1 MKQLK
6 ESILD
11 SDFDVNIE
19 FIDVNMYPWITD
31 NDIWHARYLAESQ
44 YEILDYNY
52 AVVEWMLKSRFED
65 LKKEVDDL
73 RELAQLPAEQ
83 NERYRIIYVHQK
95 GINNLISDATNT
107 FRRPL
112 DAGQLI
118 KKRKEILNNLAFVD
132 KLLGDGQFIK
142 IFKKNNKKDKL
153 SYGMISWPGRYNDT
167 LSLSIGI
174 YNEGITDR
182 DREYIKKLCNKIG
195 AEYTNDSDKFLPG
208 GEYADAISKNPN
220 KLEFTPEKLK
230 TIGLVR
236 IEYKK

>member
-31 NDIWHARYLAESQ
+31 NDIWHDHYLTQSQ

-52 AVVEWMLKSRFED
+52 AVMEWMLRSRFED
-65 LKKEVDDL
+65 LKKEMDDL
-73 RELAQLPAEQ
+73 CELAQLPTEQ
-83 NERYRIIYVHQK
+83 CERYRAIYSHQK
-95 GINNLISDATNT
+95 GINNLIVDATNA

-112 DAGQLI
+112 DVGQLI
-118 KKRKEILNNLAFVD
+118 KKRKEILVDLAFID

-153 SYGMISWPGRYNDT
+153 NYGVISWPSRYNDE
-167 LSLSIGI
+167 LSVTIGI

-195 AEYTNDSDKFLPG
+195 AKYTNDSDKFLPG
-208 GEYADAISKNPN
+208 GEYADAISKNSN

-236 IEYKK
+236 IEYIK

>member
-1 MKQLK
+1 MRQLK

-11 SDFDVNIE
+11 NSFDIDID

-31 NDIWHARYLAESQ
+31 NDIWHDRDLTQSQ
-44 YEILDYNY
+44 YWILDYNY

-65 LKKEVDDL
+65 LKKEVNDL
-73 RELAQLPAEQ
+73 RELAQLPAGQ
-83 NERYRIIYVHQK
+83 CERYRVIYDHQK
-95 GINNLISDATNT
+95 GINNLISDATNA

-112 DAGQLI
+112 EDGQLI

-153 SYGMISWPGRYNDT
+153 SYGVISWPGRYNDT